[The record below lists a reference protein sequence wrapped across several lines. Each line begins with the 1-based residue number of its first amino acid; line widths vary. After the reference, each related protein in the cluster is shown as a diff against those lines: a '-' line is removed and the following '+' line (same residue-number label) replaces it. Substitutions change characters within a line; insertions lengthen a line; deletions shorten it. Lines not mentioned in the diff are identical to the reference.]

1 MLIAY
6 LDEFGHIGPYIE
18 DGHPR
23 FGQHPIFGYSG
34 FIVPVQHA
42 RALGAEF
49 KRVKT
54 ALFKTEI
61 EQSPVP
67 AQWERKGSEY
77 FSTGSISKR
86 PEQLRAFRG
95 LMRRLHSLG
104 GSLFYYGDEK
114 ARGTLKQ
121 TGRDSNT
128 ITLDALRET
137 INRLCRY
144 ADNADD
150 DLLILMDAITDK
162 SRRELVA
169 KLYAHIY
176 SRPRPEMKRI
186 VEAPL
191 HIESELNSGIQLA
204 DWICA
209 LLTRASHFQMVK
221 DSTFAWAPE
230 HFRDSMQGMFTYE
243 SKLHLWSGPPLHH
256 SEVFKTK
263 PHHSHPLGANSIGD
277 RVTNMR
283 AVYEAAMRQR
293 QLGAT

>member
-23 FGQHPIFGYSG
+23 FGQHPIFGYAG
-34 FIVPVQHA
+34 FIVPVRHA
-42 RALGAEF
+42 RRLGAEF

-61 EQSPVP
+61 DQSNVP

-77 FSTGSISKR
+77 FSTGSIAKH
-86 PEQLRAFRG
+86 PEQIRAFRG
-95 LMRRLHSLG
+95 LMRRLEGLG
-104 GSLFYYGDEK
+104 GGLFYYGDEK
-114 ARGTLKQ
+114 QRGTLKQ
-121 TGRDSNT
+121 TGRDSNA
-128 ITLDALRET
+128 ITYDALRET
-137 INRLCRY
+137 INRLCRH
-144 ADNADD
+144 ADHADD

-176 SRPRPEMKRI
+176 GRPRPEMKRI

-209 LLTRASHFQMVK
+209 LITRASHFQMVK
-221 DSTFAWAPE
+221 DSPFGWAPG
-230 HFRDSMQGMFTYE
+230 HFRDTMQGLFTYE
-243 SKLHLWSGPPLHH
+243 SKLHLLAWPDLHH
-256 SEVFKTK
+256 SEVFKAK
-263 PHHSHPLGANSIGD
+263 PHHTNPLSASSVGD
-277 RVTNMR
+277 RIANMK
-283 AVYEAAMRQR
+283 AVYEAAKRGHQ
-293 QLGAT
+293 TVS